1 MDPHGQLVEFS
12 IITSSSNA
20 QRSKM
25 ATIIQDDLN
34 KLGMDVHIVPLEFRA
49 MLDRVFQTY
58 DYEVAIMGLGGGDA
72 DPTPEMNVWLS
83 SGGTHLW
90 HLGEY
95 KPATAWESQL
105 DQLMQKQMLELNYKR
120 RKRLY
125 DQAQEIISS
134 NVPFVFLA
142 TPDIL
147 VAAKKNVAN
156 FQPAILEPTALWDVE
171 ELYLRPVP
179 PASAGS
185 HR

>member
-1 MDPHGQLVEFS
+1 V
-12 IITSSSNA
+12 
-20 QRSKM
+20 
-25 ATIIQDDLN
+25 
-34 KLGMDVHIVPLEFRA
+34 
-49 MLDRVFQTY
+49 
-58 DYEVAIMGLGGGDA
+58 
-72 DPTPEMNVWLS
+72 
-83 SGGTHLW
+83 
-90 HLGEY
+90 
-95 KPATAWESQL
+95 
-105 DQLMQKQMLELNYKR
+105 ELNYKR

-156 FQPAILEPTALWDVE
+156 FKPAILEPTALWDVE
-171 ELYLRPVP
+171 ELYLQPVP